1 MGQNKYFF
9 KKLDPEQIVKLYI
22 LTGIT
27 LAFVSIIFVIAILL
41 LGRLDVGDKWYEW
54 KDDGIVIVAFFCIVI
69 LIMTFVFFVSAG
81 LEAYTAKKNEK
92 IKLLEERLDE
102 LKKD

>member
-9 KKLDPEQIVKLYI
+9 KKLDAEQIVKLYI
-22 LTGIT
+22 LSGLT
-27 LAFVSIIFVIAILL
+27 LAFVSIIFVIAIVL

-54 KDDGIVIVAFFCIVI
+54 KDDGIVVVAFFCITI
-69 LIMTFVFFVSAG
+69 LICTFIFFVSAG

-92 IKLLEERLDE
+92 IKLLQDELDE
-102 LKKD
+102 LKK

>member
-1 MGQNKYFF
+1 MGQKYLF

-27 LAFVSIIFVIAILL
+27 LAFVSIIFVISILL

-54 KDDGIVIVAFFCIVI
+54 KNDGIVIVAFFCIVL

-92 IKLLEERLDE
+92 IQELQDELERL
-102 LKKD
+102 KK